1 MIEKKNTSITFR
13 AKPELKELIN
23 LIGKRE
29 SRNLSLQ
36 IEYFLKIAI
45 RDYVDENEDLLPYY
59 NKAFDDFIPDPP
71 ETDPAHSFGLGCDTP
86 ETVSVSPEINT

>member
-45 RDYVDENEDLLPYY
+45 RDYLDENKDLVPYY
-59 NKAFDDFIPDPP
+59 NKAFDDFIPDTPDP
-71 ETDPAHSFGLGCDTP
+71 VPAHSSGLGYDAR
-86 ETVSVSPEINT
+86 ETVSASPTDN